1 MAKRKAVINRS
12 VLRTEHPKTFG
23 ELIDIIE
30 KLRTTQGNDLW
41 FRGCSNAGYKLLPSL
56 YRHRTKTKI
65 DDLSRLEK
73 ALITRFRQRSI
84 PFHTGTLTDDWDY
97 LFFMQHYRVPT
108 RLLDWTENPFVAT
121 YFAIVDAQF
130 KVTSRGNLVF
140 HKSAAV
146 WVLDPVVWNRYALS
160 HQSFD
165 GGVLTP
171 DDDALKGYK
180 PVHPYT
186 GMNNF
191 PVAIYG
197 AHNSPRIV
205 AQRGVFTIFGQNTE
219 PMEKAYVNRGFPADS
234 LVKIV
239 FDTNV
244 LKGLRRSIFNQGI
257 TESVVFPDLDGLAKE
272 IRRSFEFEV

>member
-1 MAKRKAVINRS
+1 MPT
-12 VLRTEHPKTFG
+12 LRTEHPKTFG
-23 ELIDIIE
+23 DLVNLVEELRE
-30 KLRTTQGNDLW
+30 KQADLLW
-41 FRGCSNAGYKLLPSL
+41 FRGCSKADYKLLPSL
-56 YRHRTKTKI
+56 YRHRTKTSV
-65 DDLSRLEK
+65 DDLASLEK
-73 ALITRFRQRSI
+73 DLVTRFRQRSI
-84 PFHTGTLTDDWDY
+84 PFRAGTLTDEWDY

-130 KVTSRGNLVF
+130 KVTRRGKLTFN
-140 HKSAAV
+140 KPAAV
-146 WVLDPVVWNRYALS
+146 WVLNPVAWNRHALS
-160 HQSFD
+160 HVSFD

-180 PVHPYT
+180 PIHPFT
-186 GMNNF
+186 GMNNY

-219 PMEKAYVNRGFPADS
+219 AMEKAYTARGFPKDC

-244 LKGLRRSIFNQGI
+244 LERLRRSVFNHGM
-257 TESVVFPDLDGLAKE
+257 TESVVFPDLDGLARE
-272 IRRSFEFEV
+272 IRRNFEFEV

>member
-1 MAKRKAVINRS
+1 
-12 VLRTEHPKTFG
+12 
-23 ELIDIIE
+23 
-30 KLRTTQGNDLW
+30 
-41 FRGCSNAGYKLLPSL
+41 
-56 YRHRTKTKI
+56 
-65 DDLSRLEK
+65 
-73 ALITRFRQRSI
+73 
-84 PFHTGTLTDDWDY
+84 
-97 LFFMQHYRVPT
+97 MQHYRVPT

-130 KVTSRGNLVF
+130 KVTKRGKMTF
-140 HKSAAV
+140 KKAAAV
-146 WVLDPVVWNRYALS
+146 WVLSPVAWNRHALS

-171 DDDALKGYK
+171 DDDALKGYRPAQPFK
-180 PVHPYT
+180 

-219 PMEKAYVNRGFPADS
+219 PMDRAYTSQGFPQDS

-239 FDTNV
+239 FDTNIIQ
-244 LKGLRRSIFNQGI
+244 KLRDSVFHHGM
-257 TESVVFPDLDGLAKE
+257 TESMVFPDLDGLARE
-272 IRRSFEFEV
+272 IRRAFEFEV